1 MKINN
6 VKKCSFFI
14 SFDKTKIFYEIRG
27 NKSKKETIIFLHG
40 LGGNMRAW
48 DKQVEFFQNKGYRTI
63 TFDLRGH
70 GLSDRPKNINDY
82 ELNKFAKDI
91 LFFLKIYKIKK
102 FVLIGHCL
110 GGAVALKVVRQLKIQ
125 PRATVLISTSVKPFR
140 FNIIFFKYSQ
150 FIKLLADILLKL
162 PFPLGKIKQTSFEKF
177 LGTGDFDLRRIA
189 SDTFYTTLKSYLA
202 VFSHITILNDNDL
215 LDYINCPTFIIHGAK
230 DKIISLTNAYSL
242 NKNIKKSKLI
252 IFPTANHII
261 PLNNS
266 KDLIDCIETHMK
278 E

>member
-6 VKKCSFFI
+6 VKKCGFFV
-14 SFDKTKIFYEIRG
+14 SFDQTKIFYEIRD
-27 NKSKKETIIFLHG
+27 NKGKKETIIFLHG

-48 DKQVEFFQNKGYRTI
+48 DEQVLFFQNKGYRTI

-82 ELNKFAKDI
+82 ALDNFAKDI

-110 GGAVALKVVRQLKIQ
+110 GGAVALKVVKQLKIQ

-140 FNIIFFKYSQ
+140 FNIIFSKYSK
-150 FIKLLADILLKL
+150 FIQLLAGILLKFPL
-162 PFPLGKIKQTSFEKF
+162 PLGKIKQASFKKF
-177 LGTGDFDLRRIA
+177 SGTGDFDLRRIA
-189 SDTFYTTLKSYLA
+189 SDTFYTTLQSYLA
-202 VFSHITILNDNDL
+202 IFSQITILNDSDL

-230 DKIISLTNAYSL
+230 DKIISLTNAHNL

-252 IFPTANHII
+252 IFPTANHVI

-266 KDLIDCIETHMK
+266 KDLINCIETNIK